1 MDFFKQFNVVLNG
14 LDNLDA
20 RRHVNR
26 LCLAS
31 GVPLVES
38 GTTGFLGQVRISLSV
53 LFDGDQ
59 ATKFHLAYFCFYLI
73 YLLVCI
79 FLDIL
84 RSLSNIQT
92 SHDQPKML

>member
-1 MDFFKQFNVVLNG
+1 MDFFKQFSVVLNG

-38 GTTGFLGQVRISLSV
+38 GTTGFLGQVQLSSSV

-59 ATKFHLAYFCFYLI
+59 ATKFHLAYFCFYF
-73 YLLVCI
+73 I
-79 FLDIL
+79 FATLYI
-84 RSLSNIQT
+84 S
-92 SHDQPKML
+92 